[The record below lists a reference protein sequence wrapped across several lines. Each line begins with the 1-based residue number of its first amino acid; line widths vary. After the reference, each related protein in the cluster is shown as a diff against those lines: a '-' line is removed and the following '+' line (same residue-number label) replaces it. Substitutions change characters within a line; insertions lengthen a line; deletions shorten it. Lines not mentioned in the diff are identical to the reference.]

1 MCKAMETVGQPDLE
15 NLVDKG
21 MTRVRKVSEA
31 QNFSQVPGERI
42 RLRFQNQDVALVAD
56 PGGSL
61 SDLTHSTLSP
71 TLHMVT
77 K

>member
-1 MCKAMETVGQPDLE
+1 MRGGDDCQWEMGKAMETVGQPDSE

-42 RLRFQNQDVALVAD
+42 RLRFQN
-56 PGGSL
+56 
-61 SDLTHSTLSP
+61 
-71 TLHMVT
+71 
-77 K
+77 